1 MVLRGTPAT
10 LDVQLE
16 PVVRGISC
24 SLVEGT
30 DESAIKVA
38 YTPDRGQR
46 PSWRRDDIVRRAKRT
61 TVLTAKD
68 VDG

>member
-1 MVLRGTPAT
+1 MVLRGTPAA

-24 SLVEGT
+24 SLVEGI

-38 YTPDRGQR
+38 YTPDRRQR
-46 PSWRRDDIVRRAKRT
+46 PSWRRDDIVRRA
-61 TVLTAKD
+61 TVLIAKD
-68 VDG
+68 FDG